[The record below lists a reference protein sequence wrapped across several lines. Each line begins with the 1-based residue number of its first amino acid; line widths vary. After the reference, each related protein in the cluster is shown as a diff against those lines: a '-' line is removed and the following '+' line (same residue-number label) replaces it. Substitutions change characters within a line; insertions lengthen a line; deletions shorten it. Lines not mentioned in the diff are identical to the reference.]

1 MITKFVHGEWHT
13 DHDDDP
19 VQIGDSAGQFVAMTL
34 PCGDSIGTA
43 RDYENAAFIVRAC
56 NAHDWLVEAVSSAIK
71 LLRADRRHAAN
82 RASVDRLLASVDRLL
97 SAALAKAKG
106 EA

>member
-56 NAHDWLVEAVSSAIK
+56 NAHAELVAALEQTYQALSMPGTKGNLS
-71 LLRADRRHAAN
+71 HAETLTMI
-82 RASVDRLLASVDRLL
+82 R
-97 SAALAKAKG
+97 AALAKANKAKG